1 MNKSK
6 ISIGKMKL
14 LQGKAS
20 VMKLKKKFVPGMSN
34 IKVKA

>member
-6 ISIGKMKL
+6 IIIGKTKL

-34 IKVKA
+34 IKIRA